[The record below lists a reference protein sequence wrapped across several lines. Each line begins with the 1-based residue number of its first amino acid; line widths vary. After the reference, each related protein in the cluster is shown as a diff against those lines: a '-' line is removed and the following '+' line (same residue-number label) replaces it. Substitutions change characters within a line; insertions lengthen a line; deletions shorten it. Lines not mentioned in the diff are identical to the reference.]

1 MALAHI
7 ASGEVVHVGPL
18 GAALAQ
24 ARTTALLKSSQLEVA
39 RVVLAAGK
47 SMREHAAPGEVTL
60 QCIEGEVQCSL
71 GNATACTLR
80 AGDFVHLGAGEP
92 HALQALQDSSL
103 LVTMVVKS
111 ALPAS
116 AVANGA

>member
-1 MALAHI
+1 MAQPHI
-7 ASGEVVHVGPL
+7 ASGEVFHIGPL
-18 GAALAQ
+18 GDALAQ

-71 GNATACTLR
+71 GSAPACTLR

-92 HALQALQDSSL
+92 HALLALKDSSL

-111 ALPAS
+111 AQPARPGDE
-116 AVANGA
+116 AA